1 MVGVTREVVVVT
13 GAGGGIGVE
22 ACRQLRAVGLEPFVA
37 DIDAA
42 LAQSLAEEF
51 DTGWFPLD
59 VTSPESWTA
68 MRQKMIEEGAATS
81 GLILN
86 AGLAGGGDLTVFDR
100 DRYRALFAVN
110 VDGVVNGMAT
120 FLDDLSGRQEA
131 AIVVTASLAGIT
143 GTPFDPFYAMTK
155 HALIGLVRSVAPG
168 LSAKGVRVQAVCP
181 GIVDTPLLG
190 LAKSELAA
198 ADYPLLTS
206 DEVAAALVECV
217 RGIRTDTV
225 TVLQVGRA
233 PMAYRFAG
241 VPGPGG
247 GSSPL
252 PEHLPIG
259 RVEGA
264 ANS

>member
-22 ACRQLRAVGLEPFVA
+22 VCHRLSAAGLEPFVA
-37 DIDAA
+37 DIDAT
-42 LAQSLAEEF
+42 LARSLAEEL
-51 DTGWFPLD
+51 DARWFALD
-59 VTSPESWTA
+59 VTSPESWSA
-68 MRQKMIEEGAATS
+68 MRQQMIEEGAAAS
-81 GLILN
+81 SLILN
-86 AGLAGGGDLTVFDR
+86 AGLAGGGDLAAFDR

-120 FLDDLSGRQEA
+120 FLDDLSGGAGA

-155 HALIGLVRSVAPG
+155 HALIGLVRSIAPT
-168 LSAKGVRVQAVCP
+168 LSTQGVRVQAVCP

-206 DEVAAALVECV
+206 GEVAAALVECV
-217 RGIRTDTV
+217 QGIRNDTV
-225 TVLQVGRA
+225 TVVQVGRV

-241 VPGPGG
+241 IPGPGG
-247 GSSPL
+247 GSGPL

-259 RVEGA
+259 RV
-264 ANS
+264 